1 MMVGTLTDSRPL
13 VVPALGAGAGIILG
27 VLAPG
32 EPLFWL
38 IGVFISLIC
47 VLLFKK
53 AGRNAIP
60 GFTLLAL
67 FVFALNASIAAN
79 PTLPSEGIYAVQG
92 VVNEEA
98 KVDGEGHSTV
108 YLRDLKITDAQ
119 NETSYVAGAYWTA
132 YELFADQT
140 QAPLPGEI
148 IRFTA
153 KLYYPKGQTNP
164 SGFDFRLYL
173 LRKGATVGLY
183 GKDDYVDT
191 GIRQT
196 DFHSVSY
203 SIRSALSSRLDTLF
217 KDNSAL
223 PKALLL
229 GESES
234 LPDETREAFARS
246 GVAHVLAISGLHVG
260 LLAGALAIFL
270 KRFLFPGARA
280 VVISLFLLL
289 YCFLLDFS
297 PTVVRA
303 SILMAAVLFNLSR
316 GRRADTMSVLALS
329 FMVILAIHPLDLFSS
344 GFQLSFCA
352 VLGILLLRNWLS
364 KALVFIK
371 YMRIRSAFV
380 TTISALLG
388 TLIPASLIFHRFSVI
403 GIIISPLVCALL
415 SLLMPCYVLTL
426 IIGSLIPPLGLAL
439 GSIFGAATEW
449 LQNGIVFLGNLSFSS
464 VHIPDIPW
472 PLIPAL
478 AALLIFLS
486 PYTVLSVKKKAI
498 IFSALFLFGCAGHL
512 LTVDN
517 GQSYTLFDT
526 GSADCAVVQDGRSTA
541 VIDTGDNSSDLCS
554 YLLSKGRK
562 IDMLFLTHLH
572 SDHCLG
578 VNDLIDEG
586 ILIGQVIFP
595 LDAEKSD
602 VSAECL
608 AVVDRLKEY
617 GVPILYASKG
627 DVFHVG
633 GISLTVV
640 WPEEGTVLPGRDAN
654 IYSMAILCEMNG
666 TRLYLSSDI
675 TGDYDHYAGQ
685 KADVLKVAHHG
696 GKNDT
701 SLQFLDEVRPSVAL
715 ISASYQSNISD
726 TLARLRESGAA
737 AFITGMCGAI
747 RIEPSATGVVVKP
760 FTKSEAIQ

>member
-13 VVPALGAGAGIILG
+13 VVPALGAGAGIALG
-27 VLAPG
+27 VLASG

-38 IGVFISLIC
+38 IGIFLSLIC
-47 VLLFKK
+47 TILLKK
-53 AGRNAIP
+53 AGKNVIP
-60 GFTLLAL
+60 GFTMLAL
-67 FVFALNASIAAN
+67 FIFALNASIAVN

-92 VVNEEA
+92 VVNEKAE
-98 KVDGEGHSTV
+98 VDEEGHSTI

-119 NETSYVAGAYWTA
+119 EEISYVAGAYWTA
-132 YELFADQT
+132 YGLFTDQT
-140 QAPLPGEI
+140 QAPLPGET

-153 KLYYPKGQTNP
+153 KLYYPKGRTNP

-173 LRKGATVGLY
+173 LRKGATIGLY
-183 GKDDYVDT
+183 GKDNYLDT

-234 LPDETREAFARS
+234 LPEETRESFARS

-260 LLAGALAIFL
+260 LLAGALALLL
-270 KRFLFPGARA
+270 KRFLFPRARA
-280 VVISLFLLL
+280 IVISLFLLL

-303 SILMAAVLFNLSR
+303 SILMAAVLFNLSW
-316 GRRADTMSVLALS
+316 GRKADIMSVLALS
-329 FMVILAIHPLDLFSS
+329 FMVILAIQPLDLFSS

-352 VLGILLLRNWLS
+352 VLGIILLKNCLS
-364 KALVFIK
+364 KVLFFIRNVK
-371 YMRIRSAFV
+371 IRSAFV

-388 TLIPASLIFHRFSVI
+388 TLIPASLIFHRFSII

-439 GSIFGAATEW
+439 GSVFGTVTEW

-478 AALLIFLS
+478 VSLLIFLS
-486 PYTVLSVKKKAI
+486 PYTVLSIKKKTI
-498 IFSALFLFGCAGHL
+498 IFSILFLFGCAGHL
-512 LTVDN
+512 FTMDN

-526 GSADCAVVQDGRSTA
+526 GNADCAVVQDGRTTA
-541 VIDTGDNSSDLCS
+541 VIDTGDNASDLCS
-554 YLLSKGRK
+554 YLLSKGRN
-562 IDMLFLTHLH
+562 IDTLFLTHLH

-586 ILIGQVIFP
+586 ILIGRVILPF
-595 LDAEKSD
+595 DAEKSD
-602 VSAECL
+602 VSADCL
-608 AVVDRLKEY
+608 AVMKRLKDY
-617 GVPILYASKG
+617 GVPILYAAKG

-633 GISLTVV
+633 GISLSVL
-640 WPEEGTVLPGRDAN
+640 WPEEGTVWPGQDAN
-654 IYSMAILCEMNG
+654 IYSMVLLCEMSE
-666 TRLYLSSDI
+666 TSLLLSSDI
-675 TGDYDHYAGQ
+675 TGDYDHYINQ

-696 GKNDT
+696 SKNDT
-701 SLQFLDEVRPSVAL
+701 SLQFLEAVHPSVAL
-715 ISASYQSNISD
+715 ISASYLSNTTD
-726 TLARLRESGAA
+726 TLDKLHENSTA
-737 AFITGMCGAI
+737 AFITGMSGAI